1 MDLQQNRQGRYVG
14 NSVRCDTCSNPCFGK
29 IFSIYDLALPKKDIP
44 KFEIPDVI
52 AILNTFSSAGFLA
65 ILWTLVGLFVTGIF
79 FEGIANED
87 GLGGNEVLGFVRLAS
102 TALLVTPIWIV
113 AEIAFHWPPTGVGG
127 NDVDIINAIILGF
140 LGLLVTMSV
149 GRVVNRYLP

>member
-1 MDLQQNRQGRYVG
+1 MEIRLDATLVAIHVLGR
-14 NSVRCDTCSNPCFGK
+14 FL
-29 IFSIYDLALPKKDIP
+29 IYDLALPKKDIP

-65 ILWTLVGLFVTGIF
+65 ILWTIVGLFVTGIF
-79 FEGIANED
+79 FEEIANED
-87 GLGGNEVLGFVRLAS
+87 GLGGNEVLDFVRLAS
-102 TALLVTPIWIV
+102 TALLVTPVWIV